1 MNSARGL
8 RLKRPLNLE
17 RERGKRFRIKW
28 IWSSWWAGE
37 RGVRTDV
44 TFVRACLS
52 HRIPFIFYTC
62 KRRPSERACILTVCA
77 CAERWSLPWLRLLTQ
92 LSPPL
97 LLLLAAA
104 VGVGVLLMHVTAQGT
119 PLSVQMKRDGSLLA
133 ASGRSELLLLQM
145 VLLLLQMVLLLL
157 HPLLLPHRLKFFF
170 QPRSPIYPT
179 SLQQQQLLL
188 LLLMHQRP
196 HSIQLLLPLPP
207 LSC

>member
-1 MNSARGL
+1 MGR
-8 RLKRPLNLE
+8 
-17 RERGKRFRIKW
+17 
-28 IWSSWWAGE
+28 
-37 RGVRTDV
+37 DV
-44 TFVRACLS
+44 IFVRACLGR
-52 HRIPFIFYTC
+52 RIPFIFYTC

-77 CAERWSLPWLRLLTQ
+77 CAEQWSLPWLRLLTQ
-92 LSPPL
+92 LSLPL

-104 VGVGVLLMHVTAQGT
+104 VGVGVVLMHVTAQGT

-145 VLLLLQMVLLLL
+145 VLLLLLLL

-170 QPRSPIYPT
+170 QPISPISPT
-179 SLQQQQLLL
+179 SLQQQLLL